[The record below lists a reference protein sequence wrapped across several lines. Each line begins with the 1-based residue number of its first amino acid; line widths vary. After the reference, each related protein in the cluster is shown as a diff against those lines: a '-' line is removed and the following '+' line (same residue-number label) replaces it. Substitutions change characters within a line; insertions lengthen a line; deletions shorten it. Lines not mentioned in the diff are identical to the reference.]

1 MLCSVDIAEVV
12 MAPSTEPTP
21 RAAALRLLG
30 LPDSATAPQIVDAY
44 RRLVRATHP
53 DATGRT
59 DPTTAQHFAA
69 IHDACKMLTQPD
81 EDDAGRVEPSPYRPP
96 GEGAVEAR
104 ERAPRPRMAVRPHRV
119 RPPIVAGPV
128 VVDPLPEQHRPNP
141 RRPR

>member
-1 MLCSVDIAEVV
+1 

-30 LPDSATAPQIVDAY
+30 LPNSATGPQIVHAY

-59 DPTTAQHFAA
+59 DATTAQQFAA
-69 IHDACKMLTQPD
+69 IHDAYQLLTQPD
-81 EDDAGRVEPSPYRPP
+81 ENEDAGPVEPSPYRQP
-96 GEGAVEAR
+96 GEGADAAR
-104 ERAPRPRMAVRPHRV
+104 APAPRPRMAVRPHPV
-119 RPPIVAGPV
+119 RPPVVAGPV

>member
-1 MLCSVDIAEVV
+1 

-21 RAAALRLLG
+21 RTAALRQLG
-30 LPDSATAPQIVDAY
+30 LPESATGSQIVDAY

-59 DPTTAQHFAA
+59 DAATAQQFAA
-69 IHDACKMLTQPD
+69 IHDAYQLLTQPD
-81 EDDAGRVEPSPYRPP
+81 DAEEAGPVAPSPNRQP
-96 GEGAVEAR
+96 GEGTVEAR
-104 ERAPRPRMAVRPHRV
+104 APAPGPRMSVRAHPA

-128 VVDPLPEQHRPNP
+128 IVAPLPEQHRPNP

>member
-1 MLCSVDIAEVV
+1 
-12 MAPSTEPTP
+12 MAPSPEPTP

-30 LPDSATAPQIVDAY
+30 LPDSATGPQIVDAY

-59 DPTTAQHFAA
+59 DAATAQQFAA
-69 IHDACKMLTQPD
+69 IHDAYQLLTQPD
-81 EDDAGRVEPSPYRPP
+81 EDEDAGRVEPSPYRQP

-104 ERAPRPRMAVRPHRV
+104 ERSPRPHMAVRAHPA

-128 VVDPLPEQHRPNP
+128 VIDPLPEQHRPNP

>member
-1 MLCSVDIAEVV
+1 

-30 LPDSATAPQIVDAY
+30 LPQSATGPQIVHAY

-59 DPTTAQHFAA
+59 DPTTAQQFAA
-69 IHDACKMLTQPD
+69 IHDAYQLLTQPARH
-81 EDDAGRVEPSPYRPP
+81 EESGPLEPSPTGQP
-96 GEGAVEAR
+96 GEGADEAR
-104 ERAPRPRMAVRPHRV
+104 APAPRPPMTARAHPA

-128 VVDPLPEQHRPNP
+128 VVAPLPEQHRPNP